1 LKERIINDLKADAE
15 VKAEGVENASSWHLW
30 RIRCNFI
37 IVVTCYLRVDIIFI
51 ELFSLFR
58 FDEKKIKKIYKAFP
72 KLRK

>member
-1 LKERIINDLKADAE
+1 
-15 VKAEGVENASSWHLW
+15 VKAEGVENASSWHLR

-51 ELFSLFR
+51 ELFAFFR